1 MDRQAKKI
9 SFDSLPGRFMETQSH
24 RCRRGGSGAVRA
36 CQERT
41 GNERRAVVVL
51 SRASWRQMSVHLS
64 CPGRPGTFWNVC
76 FHAPTVSC
84 PYGTMAIEGFV
95 ASAGSRLVHCLT
107 THETEQD
114 TGNSA
119 VTGACIWLLQ
129 EQTSRSTFIMHAS
142 CQPGGRSPR
151 QPVRLAGLHA
161 QMSTPLQFPASGS
174 PAAAIEGLPGQ
185 PRRE

>member
-1 MDRQAKKI
+1 M
-9 SFDSLPGRFMETQSH
+9 P
-24 RCRRGGSGAVRA
+24 CVRA
-36 CQERT
+36 KSARVMRVVPSSSSLARAGGTERPPLLSWPARDVL
-41 GNERRAVVVL
+41 ECLLPRANCVVPV
-51 SRASWRQMSVHLS
+51 
-64 CPGRPGTFWNVC
+64 P
-76 FHAPTVSC
+76 
-84 PYGTMAIEGFV
+84 MAIGGFV

>member
-1 MDRQAKKI
+1 M
-9 SFDSLPGRFMETQSH
+9 P
-24 RCRRGGSGAVRA
+24 CVRA
-36 CQERT
+36 KSPRVMRVVPSSSSLARAGGTERPPLLSWPA
-41 GNERRAVVVL
+41 GDVLECLLPRANCVVPV
-51 SRASWRQMSVHLS
+51 RNDGDR
-64 CPGRPGTFWNVC
+64 
-76 FHAPTVSC
+76 
-84 PYGTMAIEGFV
+84 GFV

-114 TGNSA
+114 AGNSA

-129 EQTSRSTFIMHAS
+129 EQTSRRTFIMHAS

-151 QPVRLAGLHA
+151 QPVRLAGLQA